1 MSQKSFKKQ
10 NLYNG
15 CLLSANEAC
24 WYGNYNYAM
33 RIVSSTYAESRNND
47 TTVNWIKR
55 LEVKGGIIKS

>member
-1 MSQKSFKKQ
+1 MIQLKNMSQKSFKKQ

-47 TTVNWIKR
+47 TTVN
-55 LEVKGGIIKS
+55 